1 VWELVVR
8 GLGLELVILVV
19 GSLRGWLWVM
29 VKELFILWVGL
40 FERRLLGFIDVRS
53 EEFKGVCGW
62 D

>member
-1 VWELVVR
+1 MVR
-8 GLGLELVILVV
+8 GFGLELVV
-19 GSLRGWLWVM
+19 GGLRGWLWVM

-40 FERRLLGFIDVRS
+40 FEGRLLGFIDVRS